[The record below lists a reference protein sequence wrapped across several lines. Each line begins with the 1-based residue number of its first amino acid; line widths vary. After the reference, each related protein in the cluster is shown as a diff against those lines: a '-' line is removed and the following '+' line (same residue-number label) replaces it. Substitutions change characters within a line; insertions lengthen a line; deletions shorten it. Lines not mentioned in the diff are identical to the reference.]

1 MEPINN
7 ILASVLFAW
16 NSFFNSS
23 FKQVDVEF
31 ERPLI
36 CGLYHSKI
44 KDNKVEVRNSFG
56 HFFVEVTDSIELNS
70 KVFEFLHFLAD
81 FKGLLFGVL

>member
-7 ILASVLFAW
+7 IFASVLFAW
-16 NSFFNSS
+16 NSFLNSS
-23 FKQVDVEF
+23 FEQVDVEF

-36 CGLYHSKI
+36 CGLDNSKI
-44 KDNKVEVRNSFG
+44 EDNEVEVRNSFR
-56 HFFVEVTDSIELNS
+56 HFLVEVTDSIELNS